1 MFLSSQAIN
10 QKSAYQV
17 LQKNSNTFLFITD
30 NSVTLEVGFVEDYTL
45 EIEGVYQFFILNDSS
60 DISHTPKDPNIKQT
74 IFAIFEE
81 FFKQDSSTILYVCD
95 ISDGRQNVRDR
106 LFRIWFEEYHDK
118 YSYCL
123 EHAQIAVEDT
133 EYFISILSR
142 ADNPNWEKIL
152 ISFRSMAED
161 LQMKLP

>member
-74 IFAIFEE
+74 ILQSLRSSLNRIRQLFCMSVTYLTVDRTYVTGYFE
-81 FFKQDSSTILYVCD
+81 FGLRNTMINIV
-95 ISDGRQNVRDR
+95 
-106 LFRIWFEEYHDK
+106 
-118 YSYCL
+118 
-123 EHAQIAVEDT
+123 IA
-133 EYFISILSR
+133 
-142 ADNPNWEKIL
+142 
-152 ISFRSMAED
+152 
-161 LQMKLP
+161 